1 MANGD
6 FLNIAIEAAIT
17 ASYTILEDFPK
28 FKDPTHK
35 GKIDLVTRTDTN
47 SENIIKNIISK
58 SFPTHSILAEESG
71 SNQIKSDYLWIIDPL
86 DGTTNFVHGCQ
97 PFSISIALYKKRK
110 EILLHVFFIM
120 FWAAGRLLRRCT

>member
-17 ASYTILEDFPK
+17 ASYTILEDLPK
-28 FKDPTHK
+28 IKDPSFK
-35 GKIDLVTRTDTN
+35 GKIDLVTKTDTN
-47 SENIIKNIISK
+47 SEFIIKSIISK
-58 SFPTHSILAEESG
+58 SFPEHSILAEESG

-97 PFSISIALYKKRK
+97 PFSISIALYKKRNP
-110 EILLHVFFIM
+110 LLGLV
-120 FWAAGRLLRRCT
+120 LEY